1 MNYWSGG
8 PLTFHFRATA
18 PNSIQ
23 ANRWAT
29 ATETTAM
36 MARPSTPRTQPILGA
51 KTTIRLTCRMKGSA
65 GAHFYGAGTRTE
77 DVRPTARGN

>member
-1 MNYWSGG
+1 
-8 PLTFHFRATA
+8 
-18 PNSIQ
+18 
-23 ANRWAT
+23 
-29 ATETTAM
+29 M